1 MPVAHL
7 QGQWLARPR
16 IAPGRVCRFPFLSH
30 QRPAGLSRA
39 RSAPQDPTASALYR
53 APLLLVEILILL
65 SALHVSN
72 CKPAVGH
79 SLWLCLRHSASITSS
94 IWGVLSIQSQAHS
107 GSLVRYI
114 SMSSAS
120 DYRPTMGPLFCI
132 CPCPQH
138 WTAGPL
144 WVSLLYSVYL
154 LCSRH
159 QTTSPLRA
167 TCPYIAVYV
176 HTIYGAAWT
185 ASPLATCSN

>member
-1 MPVAHL
+1 VSYAGCAPPGPVASKASH
-7 QGQWLARPR
+7 RPR
-16 IAPGRVCRFPFLSH
+16 KGVPVSLSVP
-30 QRPAGLSRA
+30 PAGLSRA
-39 RSAPQDPTASALYR
+39 RSALQDSTASTLYR
-53 APLLLVEILILL
+53 APLLLVEILILP

-107 GSLVRYI
+107 GSLVRYM

-120 DYRPTMGPLFCI
+120 DYRPTMVPLFCI

-167 TCPYIAVYV
+167 TCPLYCRVCPYYLRSTMDCKPTG
-176 HTIYGAAWT
+176 H
-185 ASPLATCSN
+185 LL